1 MAGAERRKYMKLKQ
15 WSHNLLAVSA
25 SIGAGI
31 GLVSCGQSNTIDYLY
46 ATSAK
51 NNPGQINV
59 YRVDSQS
66 GALTQIPDSP
76 YNVGRDPVAL
86 IVNTAMDGKTENL
99 YEANRTDNTVEQI
112 GIGTDAKLYPAN
124 TINPV
129 GSEPVALA
137 QSNGYLYVVE
147 NLQPNFTDLN
157 TGPGALVVYKLNTDG
172 SFANLTAGGGSPTP
186 VTQTVNG
193 ASSSY
198 IPLNL
203 TPSGINITADGNHV
217 FVTDILQAGE
227 TCSGSNS
234 NAATGAVEAY
244 NIGTNGVLTPAPGT
258 PFCAGT
264 TPSAITS
271 HPYSTFVYVTD
282 STQNQITTFGVDTT
296 TTSATFGALIPRS
309 TPPVATG
316 TQPAGVVVDPTGR
329 YVYVSNRGGQ
339 SVSGYA
345 VNLGTGEL
353 STLST
358 GGTATV
364 GTQPSCLVVEP
375 ALGRFLF
382 TANFE
387 SNDVSGLSIN
397 TSTGALA
404 GTQNSPYTTA
414 GLTTCVGAISHGNHP
429 VIHVQNTAG

>member
-1 MAGAERRKYMKLKQ
+1 
-15 WSHNLLAVSA
+15 
-25 SIGAGI
+25 
-31 GLVSCGQSNTIDYLY
+31 
-46 ATSAK
+46 
-51 NNPGQINV
+51 
-59 YRVDSQS
+59 
-66 GALTQIPDSP
+66 
-76 YNVGRDPVAL
+76 VGRDPVAL
-86 IVNTAMDGKTENL
+86 IVNVAADGKTQNL

-137 QSNGYLYVVE
+137 QSGGFLYVVE
-147 NLQPNFTDLN
+147 NLQPNYTDLN
-157 TGPGALVVYKLNTDG
+157 TGPGALVVYKLNADG
-172 SFANLTAGGGSPTP
+172 SFANLAAGGGSPTP

-193 ASSSY
+193 VASSY

-203 TPSGINITADGNHV
+203 TPSGINITTDGNHV
-217 FVTDILQAGE
+217 FVTDILQTGQ
-227 TCSGSNS
+227 TCTGSNS

-244 NIGTNGVLTPAPGT
+244 NIGITSGASTGVLTPASGS

-282 STQNQITTFGVDTT
+282 STQNQITTFGVDT
-296 TTSATFGALIPRS
+296 SAASPTFGALVPRS

-316 TQPAGVVVDPTGR
+316 TQPDGVVVDPTGK
-329 YVYVSNRGGQ
+329 YVYVANRGGQ

-358 GGTATV
+358 GGSATV
-364 GTQPSCLVVEP
+364 GTQPGCLVVEP

-382 TANFE
+382 TANFQ
-387 SNDVSGLSIN
+387 SNDVSGLSLDP
-397 TSTGALA
+397 STGALA
-404 GTQNSPYTTA
+404 GTQNSPYNTA
-414 GLTTCVGAISHGNHP
+414 GLTTCVAAIQHGNHP
-429 VIHVQNTAG
+429 VIHVQNTSS